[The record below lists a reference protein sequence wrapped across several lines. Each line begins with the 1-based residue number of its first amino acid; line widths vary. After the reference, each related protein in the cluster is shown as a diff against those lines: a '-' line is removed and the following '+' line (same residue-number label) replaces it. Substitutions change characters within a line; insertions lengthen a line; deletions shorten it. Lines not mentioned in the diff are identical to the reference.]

1 MTKQEKEVEE
11 AKPDQGDRRGEFVS
25 CWRPIDQRKK
35 ELASF
40 LLARECLSLPMAPLS
55 SPVVAVGPSLKSFP
69 PLLGVVHHL
78 NSTARLAG
86 LCSNVPL
93 EEEEK

>member
-1 MTKQEKEVEE
+1 MAKRGKAAEE
-11 AKPDQGDRRGEFVS
+11 AKPDQGEFVS
-25 CWRPIDQRKK
+25 RWRLTGQRMK

-40 LLARECLSLPMAPLS
+40 LLARECLSLPVAPYS

-69 PLLGVVHHL
+69 PFGWGWRVTLIHPQ
-78 NSTARLAG
+78 AG
-86 LCSNVPL
+86 RAVLQGSVAL